1 MNMFQKEINELESM
15 YKWIVGGAVLA
26 GGVGIAS
33 LVNHPE
39 ILSSVVDWHSIK
51 DYVKTTSAVAG
62 VTAVG
67 GLMVG
72 TGAFAGMQYRYR
84 KLATE
89 NYCYFRVIPHIHTH
103 CEKQK
108 ILEMIDQFAVM
119 DRPRK
124 ERFKQGREWFRLLIH
139 SNEYGQISFYIGFSQ
154 DRETGVKQAIKTC
167 YRNCEIHSIIP
178 SEVPL
183 PQKQEGYGGQLVLSK
198 KRNEAGHPLKPFNGQ
213 DQLSSV
219 LYSMS
224 PDSWIDLVFS
234 PVTSSK
240 LTHQIEKTKKYVLT
254 QGGKLKKPLSKTD
267 LPPKEKQIVDDLEQ
281 RFTGFQKGFEVFGA
295 IWTLRKTGGVAQTI
309 ANKVSTMMRRLNNL
323 HLELQD
329 KCPSQLSKSVPYPIP
344 HFNQGMLWTDK
355 ELAQFVHLPP
365 GPDSRKEKKEDN
377 TEHIY
382 DRIIHLEKGQRSLK
396 DNELAEGVKVAKLLH
411 PLQIDRWIKIPI
423 EQFKKHFVL
432 SGITGSG
439 KSSTSL
445 TIFRALIDDWL
456 ENPKK
461 EPGFTYIDPSEETVL
476 AILTYLL
483 AKEKQ
488 GHKVPW
494 EKVHFIQLHE
504 PEYPIGLN
512 ILKKQPGLSSEIT
525 LNLAKKLVKYAYGN
539 KDTPSLDRF
548 LESALSTLINHK
560 EEHSLASLYQL
571 FMDEEFRN
579 RVVPQVSD
587 EFLQGF
593 WEQEGD
599 NDFKRDIRP
608 LLNRLNSLL
617 LNKHLRRMFGQ
628 KQWGLDIL
636 KWMDEGH
643 IVLIDALGMDK
654 RDFFL
659 AGGTIVEYYYEIAK
673 QFRGTGSKLHILAID
688 ESHLLKLPIYPEIIA
703 FARKHGLSLGLITQ
717 YFEQF
722 KGEQDILKAMK
733 AVGNV
738 LCCTQE
744 AESAELMSKVMNDKF
759 DPEFL
764 KKLPDL
770 TTVVYTRTKE
780 KDLTTEKKHM
790 RSITCLGNPEPP
802 YLYLPEGRP
811 ANHEDQAEIIRAKEW
826 AMEKALE
833 LQKRDGRPV
842 EEIDAE
848 ISEILNPS
856 TITEVEQPE
865 TSENEDHEPG
875 VDDGWY

>member
-15 YKWIVGGAVLA
+15 YKWIVGGAVLT
-26 GGVGIAS
+26 GVVGIAS

-62 VTAVG
+62 ATAVG
-67 GLMVG
+67 GLIVG

-84 KLATE
+84 KLASE
-89 NYCYFRVIPHIHTH
+89 NYCYYRILPHMQTH
-103 CEKQK
+103 LNKSD
-108 ILEMIDQFAVM
+108 IFYMLDQFGGM
-119 DRPRK
+119 NRPQK
-124 ERFKQGREWFRLLIH
+124 ERLKRGREWFRFLIH
-139 SNEYGQISFYIGFSQ
+139 SDDRGQISFFIGFPR
-154 DRETGVKQAIKTC
+154 DRQSGVREAIKTC
-167 YRNCEIHSIIP
+167 YRNCEIHLMKP
-178 SEVPL
+178 EELPL
-183 PQKQEGYGGQLVLSK
+183 PKKGEKGYGGSFSLSRRGK
-198 KRNEAGHPLKPFNGQ
+198 EAGLPLCSFNGQ
-213 DQLSSV
+213 DQLSNV
-219 LYSMS
+219 LFSLE
-224 PDSWIDLVFS
+224 PNTWIDIVFS
-234 PVTSSK
+234 PIRAKQLATK
-240 LTHQIEKTKKYVLT
+240 IDKTKQYILT
-254 QGGKLKKPLSKTD
+254 NKGKLKEPLDKKD
-267 LPPKEKQIVDDLEQ
+267 LHPTEKQIVEDLED
-281 RFTGFQKGFEVFGA
+281 RLTANQKAFEVMVSL
-295 IWTLRKTGGVAQTI
+295 WTGKERGDVAQTL
-309 ANKVSTMMRRLNNL
+309 ANKISSMMRRGNDL
-323 HLELQD
+323 HLNLSG
-329 KCPSQLSKSVPYPIP
+329 KCPITEVVPYPFPIKK
-344 HFNQGMLWTDK
+344 GMYWTDK
-355 ELAQFVHLPP
+355 ELAQFIHLPG
-365 GPDSRKEKKEDN
+365 GPNQRAEKQEDN

-488 GHKVPW
+488 GYKVPW
-494 EKVHFIQLHE
+494 EKVHFINLHE
-504 PEYPIGLN
+504 PQYPIGLN
-512 ILKKQPGLSSEIT
+512 ILKKQPELSSEIT
-525 LNLAKKLVKYAYGN
+525 LNLAKKLVKYAYEN

-548 LESALSTLINHK
+548 LESALSTLINHE
-560 EEHSLASLYQL
+560 EEHSLASLYQI

-593 WEQEGD
+593 WKQEGD

-688 ESHLLKLPIYPEIIA
+688 ESHLLKLPIYPEMIA

-780 KDLTTEKKHM
+780 KDLITGKKHM
-790 RSITCLGNPEPP
+790 RSIACLGNPEPP